1 MGNMHRQRK
10 TSACSYSIHR
20 GWRSKWLKCYMS
32 VKIHSKNEVLD
43 SSEPVL
49 VDFSAVWCQPCKMLD
64 PIVKQLAGEWDGK
77 VKVVKIDAD
86 ENPNLVMQF
95 GVMGIPTLLFFKGG
109 EIKERIT
116 GFCRKTNWSQGS
128 PLISTDSI
136 LLAKST
142 KDFRRV
148 LSCLI
153 ISHEQVQFGKIHP
166 GGKSMLRGATETI
179 RFFRKTNTSVSSG
192 SSSNSRLHDNS
203 C

>member
-1 MGNMHRQRK
+1 MAEMLHVTEDTFK
-10 TSACSYSIHR
+10 T
-20 GWRSKWLKCYMS
+20 
-32 VKIHSKNEVLD
+32 EVLD

-116 GFCRKTNWSQGS
+116 GFMPKEK
-128 PLISTDSI
+128 LV
-136 LLAKST
+136 A
-142 KDFRRV
+142 
-148 LSCLI
+148 
-153 ISHEQVQFGKIHP
+153 
-166 GGKSMLRGATETI
+166 
-179 RFFRKTNTSVSSG
+179 RFPPHFNGTS
-192 SSSNSRLHDNS
+192 
-203 C
+203 